1 MVVIES
7 ATLYLPAMRK
17 LFPSEKLVLSR
28 LIFPEPYDVLLDET
42 GLSSGA
48 LRDDL
53 INLVNYRLIEVVT
66 SNSSE
71 NTIDYYDS
79 DNLHLLSFRAT
90 RKGLTHIRE
99 TV

>member
-1 MVVIES
+1 
-7 ATLYLPAMRK
+7 MRK
-17 LFPSEKLVLSR
+17 LYPSEKLVLSR

-53 INLVNYRLIEVVT
+53 INLVNYRLIEVVSLDPT
-66 SNSSE
+66 DNR
-71 NTIDYYDS
+71 IDFYDS
-79 DNLHLLSFRAT
+79 DNMHALSFRAT

-99 TV
+99 IA